1 MIHVARSTAAS
12 RRHAGVFLAA
22 PIGAGA
28 VPSLRAIPAIHA
40 AGLIVIGASAAI
52 FLSRAARAPSR
63 NDGPPDGFGACVP
76 LVIVA
81 VLLGAA
87 CWSGLFLPP
96 GGDMTPVFAA
106 TGVLC
111 VFVALIA
118 IKHRPGVR
126 YGVMGDGDRPVLAEA
141 STFGAHGPAV
151 AELRGSDGRQ
161 GDSGD
166 GGGGDG
172 GGCGN
177 GGCGGGGGD

>member
-40 AGLIVIGASAAI
+40 AGLIVIGASAAV
-52 FLSRAARAPSR
+52 FLSRAARAPSA

-111 VFVALIA
+111 VVVALIA
-118 IKHRPGVR
+118 IKHRPGVQ
-126 YGVMGDGDRPVLAEA
+126 YGLMGDGDRPVLAEA
-141 STFGAHGPAV
+141 SAFGAHGPAV

-166 GGGGDG
+166 GGGGGGDG
-172 GGCGN
+172 